1 MIEKYKVKARKACSR
16 DLELIKKWLKN
27 VDFSANLYPVPADD
41 DAALTEK
48 VRSMLREGNNDLS
61 SKRYFIVESEKPA
74 RPIGM
79 IMFHD
84 IEWRNKNL
92 ALDVLVGDDS
102 LKNKIWG
109 LILSVEGIK
118 IAFEIFNMHKII
130 GTIYSFNKNSD
141 KLFKAFDGIVEGVYK
156 DFVIRDGKRYDATV
170 YAMFKRD
177 HPALLEK
184 LKKY

>member
-1 MIEKYKVKARKACSR
+1 MIEKYKVKARKANYK
-16 DLELIKKWLKN
+16 DIELIKSWLKN
-27 VDFSANLYPVPADD
+27 SDFATNLYYVPSHDD
-41 DAALTEK
+41 KALKEK
-48 VRSMLREGNNDLS
+48 VLSMLREGGHDLA
-61 SKRYFIVESEKPA
+61 SKRYFIIESEKLC

-79 IMFHD
+79 VMFHD
-84 IEWRNKNL
+84 IVWRNKNL
-92 ALDVLVGDDS
+92 AMDVLVGDDS

-118 IAFEIFNMHKII
+118 IAFETFNMHKIV
-130 GTIYSFNKNSD
+130 GTIYSYNKNSD

-156 DFVIRDGKRYDATV
+156 DFVIKNGKRYDATV